1 MADSITQFG
10 AYHLADNPD
19 LYEVQ
24 RSNNF
29 EFIVDDIDGILK
41 VGATE
46 ADGAA
51 GVISNA
57 QQVLR
62 FSVVSASLPM
72 FSQEVISIRRGNS
85 VMKAAGIPSFTDGSL
100 VVNDYIG
107 ADTKSAL
114 MAWQQLSYNVKTEK
128 VGSMGTI
135 YDNNGNIISKGYKK
149 TCWLQE
155 YTPDYRLVRTWKLA
169 GCWVSALSEEG
180 FNMEDG
186 GKKTITA
193 TISFDKAFME
203 LPIEE

>member
-10 AYHLADNPD
+10 AYHLADNPN

-29 EFIVDDIDGILK
+29 EFIVDNIDNILK
-41 VGATE
+41 VGATD
-46 ADGAA
+46 ADDADN
-51 GVISNA
+51 VISNA

-72 FSQEVISIRRGNS
+72 FSQEAIEIRRGNS
-85 VMKAAGIPSFTDGSL
+85 VMKAAGRPSFSDGSL
-100 VVNDYIG
+100 VVNDFIG

-128 VGSMGTI
+128 VGNMS
-135 YDNNGNIISKGYKK
+135 DYKK

-155 YTPDYRLVRTWKLA
+155 YTPDYKLVRTWKLA
-169 GCWVSALSEEG
+169 GCWVSALSEEP
-180 FNMEDG
+180 FSMEDG
-186 GKKTITA
+186 SKKTITA
-193 TISFDKAFME
+193 TITFDKAFME
-203 LPIEE
+203 LPTEE